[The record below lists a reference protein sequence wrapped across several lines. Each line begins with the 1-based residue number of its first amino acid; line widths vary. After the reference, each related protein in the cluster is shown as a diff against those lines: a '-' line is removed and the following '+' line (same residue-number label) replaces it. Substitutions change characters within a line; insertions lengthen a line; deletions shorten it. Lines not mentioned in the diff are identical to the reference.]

1 MEKLKTKNEIY
12 EIDHEMA
19 VEFSVQKF
27 ATGVAFLISYYDD
40 EHPHRF
46 IAIPVT
52 KEVAQQ
58 LAMQLIRMTD

>member
-1 MEKLKTKNEIY
+1 
-12 EIDHEMA
+12 MA

-27 ATGVAFLISYYDD
+27 ATGVAFLISDYDD
-40 EHPHRF
+40 EQPDRF